1 MKPSAI
7 HCNIISGLKENNLVA
22 EVLPMMGGFARPY
35 SRQLELGLEDLQLP
49 QLIDQLRLLPES
61 WQRKA
66 VLHRIMASFLDEV
79 LIHDDSMKLLIE
91 NSGLIEPSL
100 DLVQSVIQELIQ
112 LGTTGQGIQQH
123 HKLFLLG
130 LCRRLD
136 LAAWP
141 ALLAWLLATFGHGNW
156 FESDDFEAVFV
167 EALNK
172 ADAQPQE
179 AIEFCLLGLQNGR
192 KTIVRLL
199 DAALQNAG
207 QIPSVVSILQPLLEP
222 VCAHPASSDDPVS
235 LLGRQLIERLET
247 RTEKELDNVI
257 ELCLALMRCNA
268 RYAVEVC
275 GVLPRFISDCWA
287 RRAFAGCL
295 VYADMLVK
303 SLNDT
308 EVLGKECLST
318 LKTLEIVVVLVEMV
332 NTTVTSADMLAGS
345 AADRFALRA
354 VSLTGLNRLLSCRRT
369 EVEPVL
375 ERLLAPACRAY
386 FFPGTASLLAAVQS
400 RHFHKKQDVAN
411 LGELLE
417 EKGVRMGEIVVILP
431 RLMRCEWHYLF
442 EVSSVPVFSFSQN
455 VKEPVLRIRIHIF
468 LGLPDPDPLVRCM
481 DPDPSIIMQK

>member
-1 MKPSAI
+1 M
-7 HCNIISGLKENNLVA
+7 
-22 EVLPMMGGFARPY
+22 LPMMGGFARPY

-49 QLIDQLRLLPES
+49 QLIEQLRLLPES
-61 WQRKA
+61 WQRQA
-66 VLHRIMASFLDEV
+66 VLLRITTSFLDEV

-100 DLVQSVIQELIQ
+100 ELVQSVIQELIQ
-112 LGTTGQGIQQH
+112 LTTTGKGIQHH

-136 LAAWP
+136 FAAWP
-141 ALLAWLLATFGHGNW
+141 TLLAWLLATFGHGNW
-156 FESDDFEAVFV
+156 FESDDFEADFV

-172 ADAQPQE
+172 VDALAQE
-179 AIEFCLLGLQNGR
+179 ATEFCLLGLQNGR

-222 VCAHPASSDDPVS
+222 VCAHPASTDDPVS

-247 RTEKELDNVI
+247 RKEKELDNVI
-257 ELCLALMRCNA
+257 ELCLALMKGKA

-287 RRAFAGCL
+287 RKAFTDCL

-303 SLNDT
+303 SFNDT
-308 EVLGKECLST
+308 EVLGKEECLST
-318 LKTLEIVVVLVEMV
+318 LKTLEMVVVLVEMV
-332 NTTVTSADMLAGS
+332 NTTATSADMLAGS

-369 EVEPVL
+369 EVKPVL
-375 ERLLAPACRAY
+375 EWLLAPACRAY

-417 EKGVRMGEIVVILP
+417 DKGVRMGEIVVILP

-442 EVSSVPVFSFSQN
+442 EVSSVPVFSYSQN
-455 VKEPVLRIRIHIF
+455 VDF
-468 LGLPDPDPLVRCM
+468 LM
-481 DPDPSIIMQK
+481 